1 MSGTDRSKP
10 DLTRES
16 EGDGALK
23 PAIVLVETQL
33 GENIGASAR
42 AMANFGLGTL
52 RLVRPRDGWP
62 SEKAEAA
69 SSGALTVVGG
79 AAVFDDERAAV
90 ADCPRVY
97 ATTARPRELTKPV
110 ITPERAA
117 AEIRELAEAGTRSAI
132 LFGGE
137 RAGLT
142 NDQISLADRIIS
154 VPVNPGFASLNLAQ
168 AVLLVAYEWF
178 KQGSDMPA
186 EYVPTGRTGLASRDQ
201 VYGLLDQLEAELEEA
216 HFFFPPEKRP
226 HMARNIRSV
235 LLRANMTDQ
244 EVRTWR
250 GIVKALATG
259 PKRKKP

>member
-10 DLTRES
+10 DLSRA
-16 EGDGALK
+16 EGEGAPK
-23 PAIVLVETQL
+23 PVIVLVETQL
-33 GENIGASAR
+33 GENIGAAAR

-69 SSGALTVVGG
+69 ASGALAVVQQVK
-79 AAVFDDERAAV
+79 VFDDERAAF

-117 AEIRELAEAGTRSAI
+117 AEIRELAAAGTRSAV

-154 VPVNPGFASLNLAQ
+154 VPVNPGFASLNLGQ

-178 KQGSDMPA
+178 KRGADAVPEHMP
-186 EYVPTGRTGLASRDQ
+186 VGPRGLASREA
-201 VYGLLDQLEAELEEA
+201 VHGLLDHLEAELEAA
-216 HFFFPPEKRP
+216 HFFFPPEKKP
-226 HMARNIRSV
+226 HMVRNIRSV
-235 LLRANMTDQ
+235 VLRADMTDQ

-250 GIVKALATG
+250 GIVKALANG
-259 PKRKKP
+259 PKRKK